1 MLRFL
6 ALFLILL
13 GLLQAM
19 IQPLQSFSIST
30 PPRRLLLTATTA
42 LSSSASKEGGNSNNA
57 SGGCGNN
64 NLVLYGH
71 PGTRSP
77 LVNWAYY
84 ELTGDMKSDG
94 LKMGDLSR
102 NPHPFGQIPCL
113 TDNGGDDDDDD
124 DVVVVFESGAILAYL
139 LQNYSPSSLKGSA
152 KASILSWIMWAN
164 ASLDPICFLE
174 INGKVYDTGLKSDN
188 KRIDR
193 LERIL
198 ADQGGVLV
206 PMAGGFSLA
215 DVAVTSYLLYVVQFF
230 PQVQNL
236 AQKWPNMVQ
245 YMLDAALRPAYGLA
259 FGADTQTKVVNN
271 LQAQLQ
277 KAKAGGGGGGGRAGR
292 R

>member
-1 MLRFL
+1 MFRLL
-6 ALFLILL
+6 ASFTLL
-13 GLLQAM
+13 VGLQA
-19 IQPLQSFSIST
+19 IQPSLSFSVD
-30 PPRRLLLTATTA
+30 PRPRCNRLLRAGHVSRMATTTTA
-42 LSSSASKEGGNSNNA
+42 LSSSSKGENSDV
-57 SGGCGNN
+57 SGSSNN

-84 ELTGDMKSDG
+84 ELTGMKD

-113 TDNGGDDDDDD
+113 TDGPE
-124 DVVVVFESGAILAYL
+124 VVVFESGAILAYL
-139 LQNYSPSSLKGSA
+139 LQNYSPPKLSA
-152 KASILSWIMWAN
+152 SARASILSWIMWAN

-174 INGKVYDTGLKSDN
+174 TNGKVYDTGLKTDN

-198 ADQGGVLV
+198 ADQGGVLA
-206 PMAGGFSLA
+206 PGAPGGFSLA

-230 PQVQNL
+230 PQVQL

-245 YMLDAALRPAYGLA
+245 YMLDAASRPAYRLA
-259 FGADTQTKVVNN
+259 FGGDTQAEVVNN
-271 LQAQLQ
+271 LQAQQQ
-277 KAKAGGGGGGGRAGR
+277 KAAGGRGR